1 MQELPDDLR
10 PTSVICHP
18 DTVTLETH
26 GPDMAEAVSKDPDDF
41 WSYLASDNGDWM
53 WDQLNCPLGIDVVF
67 EALAMGTAILV
78 TDGSYNRK
86 VDSRVCG
93 AGWVVHC
100 TKLNKTVLEGLFY
113 YVGEGAGSYRGELL
127 GLLAIHVFL
136 SRLESFYGFEGG
148 HSAQIACDNLS
159 GLFKSKERRKKIPPG
174 SKNADILRSLRRV
187 HSSLKCQ
194 CTYVHVYGHQDRHK
208 TWDQMS
214 NILERLNYRCD
225 ELAKQAVKR
234 GIHFSHIASPMTR
247 QMLPM
252 ETVAVFHG
260 GQKISGEC
268 GSEIRYQIGK
278 VEARD
283 FYITKLGWY
292 AAVFD
297 NVDWTARDKVLSRK
311 PDMFRMWVFKQ
322 SSGFISSGKNMR
334 RWFGSEHS
342 QCPNCGKEDEDA
354 QHLMHCPDPGRY
366 ALFREEVQK
375 LTVWLEMNHTDPILA
390 KIISRY
396 VMTRGSS
403 RLADFHDVPPEYYKF
418 VYEQQLIGWDNFLLA
433 DKQAIAHHAWTVDL
447 PQYIQTSR
455 DTRFDTKNRTP
466 SHALEIDRLA
476 QLSPEDVPKDSKFL
490 LEIDFSTLRYADS
503 STQNYW
509 VHAVKAAVVAGSRRS
524 FLQRRRQ
531 RFANSKRRQHSSD
544 SPPIPYGST
553 DAPPAAPTVLGKHN
567 RHSSGDILDGSNK
580 RKTQEARLRHFW
592 RYQQEHQVDVLTTC
606 VASLCKNVIFRP
618 LLEEPRS
625 NGALLSPQAA
635 LL

>member
-1 MQELPDDLR
+1 
-10 PTSVICHP
+10 
-18 DTVTLETH
+18 
-26 GPDMAEAVSKDPDDF
+26 MAESVSKDPDDF

-53 WDQLNCPLGIDVVF
+53 WDQLNCPFGIDVVV
-67 EALAMGTAILV
+67 EALARGTAILV

-100 TKLNKTVLEGLFY
+100 TKLNKTVMEGSFY

-136 SRLESFYGFEGG
+136 SRLESFYGFIDGG
-148 HSAQIACDNLS
+148 HRAQIACDNLS

-194 CTYVHVYGHQDRHK
+194 CAYVHVYGHQDKHK

-214 NILERLNYRCD
+214 ILERLNYRCD
-225 ELAKQAVKR
+225 ELAKQAVKK
-234 GIHFSHIASPMTR
+234 GIHFSHIASPMTQ

-252 ETVAVFHG
+252 ELVAVFHSV
-260 GQKISGEC
+260 QKISGEC

-334 RWFGSEHS
+334 RWFGSEHT
-342 QCPNCGKEDEDA
+342 QCPNCGTKDEDA

-366 ALFREEVQK
+366 ALFREEVNK
-375 LTVWLEMNHTDPILA
+375 LTVRLEMNHTDPILA

-396 VMTRGSS
+396 VMTRGST

-418 VYEQQLIGWDNFLLA
+418 VYEQQLIGWDNFMLGIITSTLRPLQHCHLLGSSSLLTV
-433 DKQAIAHHAWTVDL
+433 DDWLTQLINKLLHITHGQWIYRNISKHHATL
-447 PQYIQTSR
+447 GMIRKTER
-455 DTRFDTKNRTP
+455 R
-466 SHALEIDRLA
+466 AMLLEIDRLA
-476 QLSPEDVPKDSKFL
+476 QLTPKDVPDDSKFL
-490 LEIDFSTLRYADS
+490 LEIDFSTLRYADT

-509 VHAVKAAVVAGSRRS
+509 VHAVKAAVVAGSRRT
-524 FLQRRRQ
+524 FLQ
-531 RFANSKRRQHSSD
+531 
-544 SPPIPYGST
+544 
-553 DAPPAAPTVLGKHN
+553 
-567 RHSSGDILDGSNK
+567 
-580 RKTQEARLRHFW
+580 
-592 RYQQEHQVDVLTTC
+592 
-606 VASLCKNVIFRP
+606 
-618 LLEEPRS
+618 
-625 NGALLSPQAA
+625 
-635 LL
+635 